1 MVRGAMEV
9 KLLMGALEG
18 PHKEAMAPKG
28 PQEAPKRP
36 KMAKNDYTSR
46 KNWKMLAKLWIKI
59 HFFADSTD
67 KW

>member
-18 PHKEAMAPKG
+18 PHKGAMAPKG

-36 KMAKNDYTSR
+36 KMAKNEYTSKENR
-46 KNWKMLAKLWIKI
+46 KK
-59 HFFADSTD
+59 
-67 KW
+67 

>member
-18 PHKEAMAPKG
+18 PHKGAMAPKG
-28 PQEAPKRP
+28 SQEAPKRP
-36 KMAKNDYTSR
+36 KMAKNDYTS
-46 KNWKMLAKLWIKI
+46 KENIKKLAKSWNKI
-59 HFFADSTD
+59 RFFADSTD